1 MKSIVR
7 YGVIFAGLFV
17 VMALTMAAFGLD
29 VGRSLAYMRE
39 GAMGDSI
46 SVGRTLVKATPLC
59 LAGLGIVIAWRAGMY
74 NIGGEGQYVFGGIGG
89 AICAKYLSGVMP
101 AVLSPL
107 ILVMGVL
114 FGALLG
120 GLAGWLH
127 VKRGVQVVI
136 STILMNFLALL
147 TLEWLLRGPLQES
160 KKQIFVSEALP
171 NAVRLMRF
179 DRQSDF
185 HVGVFLALVAV
196 VLVWVYL
203 RYTESGFKLRV
214 VGESASAAKANKID
228 VGRKQIQ
235 AMAMSGGLC
244 GLAGAVDYAGLTG
257 RLADGFGQNWGFIA
271 IPVALLGGINPWG
284 TLASALYFGGLY
296 AGSDNLKRF
305 TPIGNSLVP
314 AVQGI
319 AVLAF
324 IGLTYL
330 YSQRVERNRGA
341 E

>member
-1 MKSIVR
+1 LKDILR
-7 YGVIFAGLFV
+7 YGVIFLGLFV
-17 VMALTMAAFGLD
+17 VMALTLAAFGLN
-29 VGRSLAYMRE
+29 VGTSLAFMRD

-89 AICAKYLSGVMP
+89 AACAKVLAGLFAP
-101 AVLSPL
+101 VLSPVIL
-107 ILVMGVL
+107 ICGAL
-114 FGALLG
+114 FGAVLG
-120 GLAGWLH
+120 ALAGWLH

-136 STILMNFLALL
+136 STILMNSLVLL
-147 TLEWLLRGPLQES
+147 TLEWLLRGPLQEK
-160 KKQIFVSEALP
+160 KKQIFVTDALP
-171 NAVRLMRF
+171 DAVRLMRF
-179 DRQSDF
+179 DRQSDL
-185 HVGVFLALVAV
+185 HAGVFLAVIAV
-196 VLVWVYL
+196 IVVWIFL
-203 RYTESGFKLRV
+203 RFTEAGFKLRV
-214 VGESASAAKANKID
+214 VGESATAAQANKID
-228 VGRKQIQ
+228 VGRIQIR

-271 IPVALLGGINPWG
+271 IPVALLGGLNPWG
-284 TLASALYFGGLY
+284 TLASALYFGGLF

-314 AVQGI
+314 AVQGV

-324 IGLTYL
+324 IGLNYW
-330 YSQRVERNRGA
+330 YSRRVERQA
-341 E
+341 EGD